1 MTDDLIEQLRA
12 RNPAPPPLA
21 PPPID
26 QVLARIAAGERP
38 TASRWPGWVVPS
50 LAVAVAATVAV
61 FAVASIGGSR
71 HANLPV
77 GRHSKLLVAKSLAGV
92 AMQGSLHTS
101 VLAFGAAGTG
111 VIAWTQYRKPGSAH
125 PTAWLATTTDRGRS
139 WSVQRRSYSL
149 YASPVFDGSRNAW
162 TSAVDA
168 HGALRLFSSHDGG
181 LNWAPTQSAG
191 ATEGAS
197 GRCRWVV
204 MRGPASGNQLPA
216 TANQPLPATNQSGL
230 TVSAASA
237 TNAYVSAPT
246 RLGSDIYITH
256 DGGRSWETIG
266 AGCGDGRTTVDA
278 TVTGAALWRVCNRG
292 HNFDVL
298 RTTNGGDSWDDARL
312 PFDLGNT
319 FDPITAQ
326 VAWAAAAD
334 GTIYRTANGG
344 ASWQPVF
351 RTGGPHGRSTPGVGP
366 VLSAQNAK
374 DASILV
380 QLRDGPHSTNL
391 IIYRTTDAGRFWP
404 PTVVKLPRG

>member
-1 MTDDLIEQLRA
+1 
-12 RNPAPPPLA
+12 
-21 PPPID
+21 
-26 QVLARIAAGERP
+26 
-38 TASRWPGWVVPS
+38 
-50 LAVAVAATVAV
+50 
-61 FAVASIGGSR
+61 
-71 HANLPV
+71 
-77 GRHSKLLVAKSLAGV
+77 
-92 AMQGSLHTS
+92 
-101 VLAFGAAGTG
+101 
-111 VIAWTQYRKPGSAH
+111 
-125 PTAWLATTTDRGRS
+125 
-139 WSVQRRSYSL
+139 
-149 YASPVFDGSRNAW
+149 VFDGSRNAW

-168 HGALRLFSSHDGG
+168 HGALRFFSSHDGG

-197 GRCRWVV
+197 GSVSVADGTVWAVGTGSCAASRCRWVV